1 MNGRLNLIL
10 TQRTDFIYEHD
21 VLFISETHT
30 TLKSLP
36 KIDGYQKFA
45 DPEIEERSRGGI
57 ALYVRNHLTKEV
69 CNIMYDE
76 CFITFKLKESPSF
89 LFIGVY
95 IPPEGSR
102 YEDIGAFARLSILLK
117 DCQKKKIT
125 PFIGGDFNSRPGNLK
140 DLPLQWNYNENS
152 DKNTNSYGETY
163 FHDLCTVGRV
173 MPVNHLI
180 YNGKEFPG
188 NFTYVKSDKRSQI
201 DFVLTSSVGREY
213 VEDYGIIEN
222 DWHLSDHR
230 PIMLVLLISKSVN
243 ISSILPRA
251 IELNESDEK
260 QNISRFNGN
269 YNYDII
275 EQYLVDHS
283 DSIQEALQHEPRPP
297 DSVSECLSARCTQAT
312 RS

>member
-1 MNGRLNLIL
+1 M
-10 TQRTDFIYEHD
+10 
-21 VLFISETHT
+21 
-30 TLKSLP
+30 
-36 KIDGYQKFA
+36 
-45 DPEIEERSRGGI
+45 
-57 ALYVRNHLTKEV
+57 
-69 CNIMYDE
+69 
-76 CFITFKLKESPSF
+76 
-89 LFIGVY
+89 
-95 IPPEGSR
+95 
-102 YEDIGAFARLSILLK
+102 SILLK

-180 YNGKEFPG
+180 YEGKEFPG

-213 VEDYGIIEN
+213 IKDYGIIEN

-230 PIMLVLLISKSVN
+230 PIMLVISISKSVN
-243 ISSILPRA
+243 INSILPRA
-251 IELNESDEK
+251 IELNESEEK
-260 QNISRFNGN
+260 QNIIRFNGN

-283 DSIQEALQHEPRPP
+283 DSIQEAVMDCNMNP
-297 DSVSECLSARCTQAT
+297 DLLIQSLNVYLHAAHK
-312 RS
+312 